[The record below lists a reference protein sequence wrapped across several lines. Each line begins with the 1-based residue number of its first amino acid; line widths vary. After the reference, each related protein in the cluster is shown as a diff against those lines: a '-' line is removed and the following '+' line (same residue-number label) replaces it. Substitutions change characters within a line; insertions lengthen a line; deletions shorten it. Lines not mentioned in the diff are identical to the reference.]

1 MNIYEQLIA
10 TQQYHATGDAP
21 HIALRMSRSASPTS
35 IKIAEFEYIRNLISE
50 RGLTRGF
57 EIATG
62 FGISALAAGLAF
74 RETGGMLVTMDAYV
88 EEMVGDAGTYRT
100 CGKTLYFEADG
111 YQSVQYL
118 CRKFDLDGTVRPR
131 IGWSPDD
138 VEGILTEE
146 FPDIRERNLDFV
158 FIDGGHFAEF
168 VKRDL
173 KAVQPFVGAGTCIL
187 LHDVF
192 EGVFGKAFPHMIKEM
207 FGKDYGIV
215 VPYPEGFNLSLL
227 EL

>member
-1 MNIYEQLIA
+1 MNIYEQLIS
-10 TQQYHATGDAP
+10 TQRYHAAGDAP
-21 HIALRMSRSASPTS
+21 HIALRMSQAASPTS
-35 IKIAEFEYIRNLISE
+35 IKLAEFEYIQSIVSD

-62 FGISALAAGLAF
+62 FGVSALAGGLGF

-111 YQSVQYL
+111 YQSVKYL
-118 CRKFDLDGTVRPR
+118 IDMFDLGRFVRPR

-138 VEGILTEE
+138 VESILIEE
-146 FPDIRERNLDFV
+146 FPDIKEKGLDFV

-173 KAVQPFVGAGTCIL
+173 KAVQPFVGPGTCIL

-192 EGVFGKAFPHMIKEM
+192 EGVFGKGFPYMIKEM
-207 FGKDYGIV
+207 FGKDYEVV